1 MSETGNPSTAQGL
14 IRRLEDAV
22 TALNRIPSG
31 QLTAD
36 AAASQPGDAWSP
48 LDILV
53 HLRASDD
60 ILIPR
65 VYQVLVRDNP
75 PLPAFDERRWAE
87 IAGYADAPA
96 DAHFARLVI
105 RWYELIQL
113 LRGLPDDAWHRTG
126 DHETNGP
133 ITLEQ
138 IVNHLVGH
146 AEEHIAQLDG
156 LLNRPE

>member
-1 MSETGNPSTAQGL
+1 MSFADTDPYAEL
-14 IRRLEDAV
+14 IRRLEDV
-22 TALNRIPSG
+22 STALNRVSAEHPS
-31 QLTAD
+31 
-36 AAASQPGDAWSP
+36 GDAWSQKDDEGWSAHDV
-48 LDILV
+48 LA
-53 HLRASDD
+53 HMRASDD

-65 VYQVLVRDNP
+65 VYQLLARDNP

-87 IAGYADAPA
+87 VAGYADAPA

-113 LRGLPDDAWHRTG
+113 LRGLPDDAWQRTG
-126 DHETNGP
+126 DHETTGP

-138 IVNHLVGH
+138 IVAHLVGH